1 MSPMTT
7 HDILAIWLP
16 VTAVIVACRVVPIFA
31 LRGRALPPRVVEAL
45 GYIPPAAFAALVAND
60 LFSPGAFAAGPWP
73 ALLPAA
79 AAAVVVIVAKKTRS
93 MLWCCIAGVVA
104 YIALGALP
112 L

>member
-1 MSPMTT
+1 MSPMTA

-31 LRGRALPPRVVEAL
+31 LRGRALPPRVV
-45 GYIPPAAFAALVAND
+45 
-60 LFSPGAFAAGPWP
+60 
-73 ALLPAA
+73 
-79 AAAVVVIVAKKTRS
+79 VIVAKKTRS

-104 YIALGALP
+104 YVALGALP

>member
-1 MSPMTT
+1 MTA

-16 VTAVIVACRVVPIFA
+16 VTAVIVACRVVPVFA
-31 LRGRALPPRVVEAL
+31 LRGR
-45 GYIPPAAFAALVAND
+45 
-60 LFSPGAFAAGPWP
+60 
-73 ALLPAA
+73 

-104 YIALGALP
+104 YVALGALP

>member
-1 MSPMTT
+1 MSPMAT

-31 LRGRALPPRVVEAL
+31 LRGRALPPRVV
-45 GYIPPAAFAALVAND
+45 
-60 LFSPGAFAAGPWP
+60 
-73 ALLPAA
+73 
-79 AAAVVVIVAKKTRS
+79 VIVAKKMRS

-104 YIALGALP
+104 YVALGALP